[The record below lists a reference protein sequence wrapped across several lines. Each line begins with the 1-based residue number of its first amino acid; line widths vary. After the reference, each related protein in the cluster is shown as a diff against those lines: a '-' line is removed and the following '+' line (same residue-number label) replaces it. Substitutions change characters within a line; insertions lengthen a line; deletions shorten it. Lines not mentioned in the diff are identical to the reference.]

1 MTPEEALSTYWG
13 FSNFRPLQREIV
25 ESILRGQDTL
35 ALLPTGGGKSLCYQV
50 PAVCSIG
57 VTLVI
62 SPLIALM
69 NDQVAALQKKG
80 IRAAAI
86 TSQLSKREWLSVLN
100 SWHESDLKLLYLSPE
115 RLQNSLLLEKLSQL
129 KVSFIAVDEAHC
141 ISQWGHDFRPAY
153 RQIAYLREVLPSDTA
168 VLALTA
174 TATPEVIEDIATTL
188 RFRPGYQL
196 FKKSFHRPN
205 LSYNIRIV
213 ENKIDRLFEA
223 LDAVPGS
230 AIVFMRHRLKTAQ
243 VARLLCAHGIKAD
256 YYHAGLTDEER
267 KEKQEAWMLGK
278 TRVIAATNAFGMGID
293 KPNVR
298 LVIHLDPVPSL
309 EEYFQEAGRAG
320 RDEKLAYAV
329 SFISPADIARL
340 TDPSNNSFPTP
351 DEIGEVYQK
360 LFEFLRIPVG
370 QGEWEKFPFSIQK
383 FAEYT
388 KLSKLKCYEILRWL
402 ERDEHLGFDDQCLR
416 HSRLRFYFDFY
427 DLSARHS
434 PESTVIKVA
443 QNILRMYE
451 GVRYTLV
458 EIDEARIAKLAE
470 IEESHVI
477 KILYHLSRSGDAD
490 YFPKNTEGFL
500 TLFKPRLDR
509 KSFKIDLQEY
519 NFRKTRHQARLASV
533 RRFYQST
540 DECRVIHLL
549 KYLGEE
555 KTDPCGL
562 CDYCRD
568 LRRKHKV
575 PSPPSLFLRQS
586 SDKETITRQPDGK
599 ILFKKTP

>member
-1 MTPEEALSTYWG
+1 MTPEEALRIYWG
-13 FSNFRPLQREIV
+13 FSSFRPLQREIV
-25 ESILRGQDTL
+25 ESVLCGRDTL

-50 PAVCSIG
+50 PAVCSEG

-86 TSQLSKREWLSVLN
+86 TSQLSKREWLSVLDN
-100 SWHESDLKLLYLSPE
+100 WRESDVKLLYLSPE
-115 RLQNSLLLEKLSQL
+115 KLQNSLLQEKLGQL
-129 KVSFIAVDEAHC
+129 KISFIAVDEAHC

-153 RQIAYLREVLPSDTA
+153 RQIDNLREVLPPDTA

-174 TATPEVIEDIATTL
+174 TATPEVIDDIATSL
-188 RFRPGYQL
+188 RFRPGHQV

-213 ENKIDRLFEA
+213 ENKIDRLIQA
-223 LDAVPGS
+223 LRAVPGS

-243 VARLLCAHGIKAD
+243 VAQFLRAHGIMAD
-256 YYHAGLTDEER
+256 YYHAGLTAEER
-267 KEKQEAWMLGK
+267 MEKQNDWMQGK

-293 KPNVR
+293 KPEVR
-298 LVIHLDPVPSL
+298 LVVHLDPVPSL

-340 TDPSNNSFPTP
+340 TDPSNNPFPSP
-351 DEIGEVYQK
+351 DEIAEVYQK
-360 LFEFLRIPVG
+360 LFEFLRIPLG

-388 KLSKLKCYEILRWL
+388 KLPKLKCYEILRWL
-402 ERDEHLGFDDQCLR
+402 ERDGHISFDDQCLR
-416 HSRLRFYFDFY
+416 HSRLHFYFDFY

-434 PESTVIKVA
+434 PESAVVQVV
-443 QNILRMYE
+443 QNVLRMYE

-458 EIDEARIAKLAE
+458 EIDEARIAKMAE
-470 IEESHVI
+470 VDEPQVK
-477 KILYHLSRSGDAD
+477 KILYHLSRTGDAD
-490 YFPKNTEGFL
+490 YYPKNTEGFL
-500 TLFKPRLDR
+500 TLLKPRLDR
-509 KSFKIDLQEY
+509 KIFKIDPEEY
-519 NFRKTRHQARLASV
+519 SFRKARHQARLESV
-533 RRFYQST
+533 KKFYQST
-540 DECRVIHLL
+540 NQCRVIQLL
-549 KYLGEE
+549 HYLGEK
-555 KTDPCGL
+555 KTEPCGL
-562 CDYCRD
+562 CDFCRD
-568 LRRKHKV
+568 QRRMQKN
-575 PSPPSLFLRQS
+575 PSPHSLQLRKAS
-586 SDKETITRQPDGK
+586 EKEIITRQADGQ
-599 ILFKKTP
+599 ILFKKT